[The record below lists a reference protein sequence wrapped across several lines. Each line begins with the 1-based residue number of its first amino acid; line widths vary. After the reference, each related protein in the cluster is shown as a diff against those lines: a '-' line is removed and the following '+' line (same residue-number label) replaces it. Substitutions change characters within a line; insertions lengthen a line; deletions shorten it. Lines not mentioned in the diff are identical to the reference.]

1 MLVGVGIVLAVGVH
15 PIDTP
20 SPLMSLLTND
30 DGSGLALA
38 LRSSTRAVPVLLLGV
53 ALGAGA
59 LAAALPVRP
68 LTATTRSLTPR
79 RLAIVAI
86 GLLAVVNLPVLQQR
100 GFVDEAI
107 DRDQD
112 PPTYWT
118 EAADR
123 IDERADG
130 TRVLQLPGAEF
141 GSFRWGQTT
150 DQPLVGLGSTPL
162 VTRDLLPLG
171 SAAAMDLLFA
181 LDDRVQEGTIE
192 PEAVAPTARLL
203 GANTILLTN
212 DMAFESYRTARPEII
227 DALLTGSDVAGL
239 ADVERLGAPVVNRSD
254 FPMID
259 PTSLLDDRIGQP
271 ISPLT
276 LIGVDDPQPVIR
288 AKTDS
293 VVLSGSGDGI
303 VDAAAGGLLDGSEAI
318 RYSASLTSD
327 ELSQAV
333 ADAELV
339 IVTDSNRDRAHH
351 WRGSQDVHG
360 HTEPGGPDDDV
371 LVATAADQRLELF
384 ATQDSS
390 VQTIAVQDGP
400 VRATASSYGEP
411 FAYRPEDRAVM
422 AIDGDRDTAWS
433 VGDHGQPVGERI
445 RLDIDEPGSTTV
457 TLHQIPPAPGGRTIT
472 SVRLTVD
479 DDETIDVDLGDAS
492 LSADGQDVSAAA
504 FSAMRSLEIEIT
516 GVSQG
521 DQAVAASRSGVG
533 FTEIDLGR
541 GPTTELIRVP
551 IDALSSVDDA
561 PLAIVLT
568 RLRTDPTDPWRSDP
582 EPTLVRSIPLDEP
595 RQFDADVTLRL
606 DPDADDGAI
615 AALLGAS
622 GSPATAL
629 ADRRLDG
636 AVEARGVA
644 AVDGEPDTAW
654 VTPFDG
660 AIGAM
665 LTFDASEPLQ
675 TLELVQPTGQF
686 SPITTIR
693 VGNDTTGFDLSVPPP
708 DALGRSTVALPAPLA
723 AGPTTLTITGIDAQ
737 STVDRRYGDV
747 LTLPAGI
754 AELSAPGITT
764 ADIDADTTINFDCV
778 DDLLSVDGEPIP
790 VSFSTTAESLLSGEA
805 ISAEVCNGPIA
816 FDAGDNVLASTAIPT
831 GPLSALSVDRV
842 VLRDSIPDPTVPA
855 GTPIGVTV
863 QRNDARHRTVVV
875 DACPDGCWLVL
886 GEGYNDAWAAS
897 VGRQRPGRPRPR
909 RRRLQR
915 LAARSER
922 RPRDRGDALDRSGAG
937 HLGTDDRRAHLAVA
951 RVRDRVVEEGCVARV
966 CIARARRRPTTVL
979 RPSGPRGCG
988 ADLGGRTVDRTDL
1001 GPRRRGPGGV
1011 GALGRPSAAAVAGQP
1026 TARARRVDHCG
1037 RCRRQRRAHRTNPTA
1052 VSQCWLDPRLR
1063 PAQRPRD
1070 LRNARADRRRDVR
1083 SRRRGGAEAVSAAS
1097 SPEFTRERMG
1107 HVPALDGIRGL
1118 AVLAVIAHHL
1128 GHLRG
1133 GYLGVD
1139 AFFVLSGFLIT
1150 GLLVDEVRFGSGGSG
1165 SGGGRIDLGRFWT
1178 RRVKRLFPALAL
1190 VVVVVVLV
1198 ESFLLTDPRASLRR
1212 EVLSALLYVYNW
1224 NALADKIDYWSSFAS
1239 PSPLQHMWSLA
1250 IEEQFYLV
1258 WPLVVVGVIWW
1269 VRRRAAGRAPNG
1281 RPDRAVW
1288 IERSVVAIGVTAAVL
1303 AITSVVIAQI
1313 VHDPENLLRVYYGTD
1328 TRIAAI
1334 LFGAVAAV
1342 VIRLR
1347 PPLSVRGQRIA
1358 GFVGLALLV
1367 PLAVAWVALDGTS
1380 AVLYR
1385 GGLVATGIGVTLV
1398 VTACVV
1404 APSSLLN
1411 RLDVDRPV
1419 AVGGARQ
1426 LRAVPLALAH
1436 HRVGRSG
1443 AHRTRRPQSAR
1454 AANRPHARHHDR
1466 VLRLRRAAESARR
1479 PSARVAR
1486 QGSRSPR
1493 SSH

>member
-1 MLVGVGIVLAVGVH
+1 MTTRQPRARSAPRWLGLAVLALVAYVPALLSSPGRMPADTKLYLYFDPGGLLSRAASTFEVEQFAGWVPHQQIAYLWPAGPWYWLLDTVGFPDWIAHRLWIATIMFAAGAGVRWTARILGLAPGAAFVAALVYQLSPFLLAYISRTSLLLLPWAALGWIVGLTIRAGVASAATTDAQRWRDRLARWRDPAAIALVVATIGAVNATAVALIIPAPLLWLVHAAWQRSLPWRHATAAALRIGALSFVVSLWWIGMLVVQSRHGAPVLDFSETLEDVSRNSTGSEVMRTLGYWLFYQRDPIGPTTTASLPYLISVRTMFVSYLVVVVGLAGLTVVSWSQRRYAAMLVGVGIVLAVGVH
-15 PIDTP
+15 PIDAP

-68 LTATTRSLTPR
+68 VTATTRSLTPR

-384 ATQDSS
+384 STQDPS

-445 RLDIDEPGSTTV
+445 RLDVDEPGSTTV

-737 STVDRRYGDV
+737 STIDRRYGDV

-897 VGRQRPGRPRPR
+897 VGGSDLGDPVLVDGGFNGWRLDPSDVPVTVEMRWTAQGPVTWGLTIGVLTSLLLAFVIALSKKAASPVFASPVLAAGRRPSCGRAVPAAAVLISAAALLIAPIWGLVAVAPAALALWAGRRPRPWP
-909 RRRLQR
+909 
-915 LAARSER
+915 AN
-922 RPRDRGDALDRSGAG
+922 RPLELVGL
-937 HLGTDDRRAHLAVA
+937 TTAVA
-951 RVRDRVVEEGCVARV
+951 V
-966 CIARARRRPTTVL
+966 
-979 RPSGPRGCG
+979 
-988 ADLGGRTVDRTDL
+988 
-1001 GPRRRGPGGV
+1001 
-1011 GALGRPSAAAVAGQP
+1011 
-1026 TARARRVDHCG
+1026 
-1037 RCRRQRRAHRTNPTA
+1037 
-1052 VSQCWLDPRLR
+1052 
-1063 PAQRPRD
+1063 
-1070 LRNARADRRRDVR
+1070 
-1083 SRRRGGAEAVSAAS
+1083 AVSA
-1097 SPEFTRERMG
+1097 
-1107 HVPALDGIRGL
+1107 
-1118 AVLAVIAHHL
+1118 VL
-1128 GHLRG
+1128 
-1133 GYLGVD
+1133 
-1139 AFFVLSGFLIT
+1139 
-1150 GLLVDEVRFGSGGSG
+1150 
-1165 SGGGRIDLGRFWT
+1165 
-1178 RRVKRLFPALAL
+1178 
-1190 VVVVVVLV
+1190 
-1198 ESFLLTDPRASLRR
+1198 
-1212 EVLSALLYVYNW
+1212 
-1224 NALADKIDYWSSFAS
+1224 
-1239 PSPLQHMWSLA
+1239 
-1250 IEEQFYLV
+1250 
-1258 WPLVVVGVIWW
+1258 
-1269 VRRRAAGRAPNG
+1269 
-1281 RPDRAVW
+1281 
-1288 IERSVVAIGVTAAVL
+1288 IERTQRPYPNAGWTLDFDQLNGPAIFAMLVL
-1303 AITSVVIAQI
+1303 TVGAMFG
-1313 VHDPENLLRVYYGTD
+1313 HDAEAEP
-1328 TRIAAI
+1328 
-1334 LFGAVAAV
+1334 
-1342 VIRLR
+1342 R
-1347 PPLSVRGQRIA
+1347 P
-1358 GFVGLALLV
+1358 
-1367 PLAVAWVALDGTS
+1367 
-1380 AVLYR
+1380 
-1385 GGLVATGIGVTLV
+1385 
-1398 VTACVV
+1398 
-1404 APSSLLN
+1404 
-1411 RLDVDRPV
+1411 
-1419 AVGGARQ
+1419 
-1426 LRAVPLALAH
+1426 
-1436 HRVGRSG
+1436 
-1443 AHRTRRPQSAR
+1443 
-1454 AANRPHARHHDR
+1454 
-1466 VLRLRRAAESARR
+1466 
-1479 PSARVAR
+1479 
-1486 QGSRSPR
+1486 
-1493 SSH
+1493 